1 MWLRPLLSWV
11 ATSSSCTYR
20 YIKLFSTKI
29 LFFIYNKNEYELIL
43 LYYLFLVNIDV
54 FLAYLIEKILE
65 KTFF

>member
-1 MWLRPLLSWV
+1 M
-11 ATSSSCTYR
+11 YR

-43 LYYLFLVNIDV
+43 LYYLFLVIIDV

-65 KTFF
+65 KTFFKK